1 MGGGLQECNQ
11 DPNLFS
17 WIQVLLPFGPNFPA
31 TAEEQDRAHV
41 RGRPLAPW
49 VQISSFTPEASF
61 RGPLKW
67 LLESL
72 LVRSAPNHMQVGA
85 ADGQEPHMVLMSL
98 KNTEQKITAQR
109 LSGCRLSSCRQPL
122 AECLERIK
130 QMEPLWNNSVCAP
143 FPTTA
148 KEKVSAYFI
157 C

>member
-1 MGGGLQECNQ
+1 MAPGASSLWPKLSLHG
-11 DPNLFS
+11 
-17 WIQVLLPFGPNFPA
+17 
-31 TAEEQDRAHV
+31 EEQDRARD

-49 VQISSFTPEASF
+49 VQISSFLPGGDFQKAVRVAAGASISQICSHPHA
-61 RGPLKW
+61 GG
-67 LLESL
+67 S
-72 LVRSAPNHMQVGA
+72 Q
-85 ADGQEPHMVLMSL
+85 DGQEPHTVLMSL

-122 AECLERIK
+122 AKRLGRIK

-157 C
+157 CSDGPGGKGGCMLP